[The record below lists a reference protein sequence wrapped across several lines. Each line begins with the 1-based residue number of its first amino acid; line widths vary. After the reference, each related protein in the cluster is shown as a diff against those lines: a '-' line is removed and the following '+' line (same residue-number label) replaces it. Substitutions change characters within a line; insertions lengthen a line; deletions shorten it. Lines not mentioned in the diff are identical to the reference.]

1 VTVKLWDLL
10 RAGNTVARYSLD
22 DYGRDLTSAY
32 GNFGLYGSGTSP
44 YQKTEDIEN
53 SFAGYTQAAYKS
65 NGVVFAVILTRLLLF
80 SEARFQWQRINSG
93 RPGDLFGTA
102 DLALLEM
109 PWPNGTTGELLA
121 RMEQDASLAGN
132 FYAVREAERL
142 RRLRPDWVTIVLSA
156 PPAEATQSD
165 VIGYWYHPG
174 RVMAGLEPTSTDEL
188 FLPEET
194 CHWSPVPDPDA
205 QYRGMSWLTPVVRE
219 IQADRAATEHKLRF
233 FENGATLG
241 PVISLKE
248 TVTAEQFK
256 EFIAETNAA
265 HKGVENAYKPLYVGG
280 GADVTLATAD
290 MRQLDFKGT
299 QGAGETRICAAGHV
313 PPIIVGLSE
322 GLQAST
328 YSNYAQARRAFGDGW
343 ARPQWRSAC
352 AALASIT
359 DVPAGTTPGTVR
371 LWYDDRDIA
380 FLREDQADAAKIA
393 QTVAITIRT
402 YTDAGFEPKS
412 AVAAAVA
419 SDPTLLVHSG
429 LYSVQLTPPGTAA
442 APGSPA
448 AEGTLPAPEDT
459 PADEP
464 APDTNPDEVE
474 AP

>member
-1 VTVKLWDLL
+1 VKLWDLL
-10 RAGNTVARYSLD
+10 RGGNTVARYSLD

-80 SEARFQWQRINSG
+80 SEMRFQWQRFNKG

-102 DLALLEM
+102 DLALLEN

-132 FYAVREAERL
+132 FYAVRELQRI

-194 CHWSPVPDPDA
+194 CHWSPIPDPDA

-241 PVISLKE
+241 PVISVKE
-248 TVTAEQFK
+248 TVTAEQFR
-256 EFIAETNAA
+256 EFIAETKAA
-265 HKGVENAYKPLYVGG
+265 HQGVENAYKPMYVGG

-352 AALASIT
+352 AALASII
-359 DVPAGTTPGTVR
+359 DVPAGTVEGTLR

-380 FLREDQADAAKIA
+380 FLREDQADAANIA
-393 QTVAITIRT
+393 FKKAETIRQL
-402 YTDAGFEPKS
+402 TDAGFEPESVVKS
-412 AVAAAVA
+412 VLAGDE
-419 SDPTLLVHSG
+419 SLLVHSG
-429 LYSVQLTPPGTAA
+429 LYSVQLQPPGKVA

-448 AEGTLPAPEDT
+448 AEANPPPAPATEVDPT
-459 PADEP
+459 PTLDGE
-464 APDTNPDEVE
+464 
-474 AP
+474 